1 MTALPYPAAR
11 RLWSLPQ
18 RLIHWGLVLA
28 LALAWWSASRYDDLH
43 AWCGYA
49 VAALVMARIV
59 LGFGRHPTARWS
71 EIWMALLELPRFLRA
86 WVRHQKP
93 AHTTRHATRHTTLS
107 AAVSIILLLALS
119 LALAVS
125 GWMQTLDAYA
135 GEDWLEELHH
145 TLFNVLLAWVVLHIV
160 VVLALSIKERH
171 NRIVAMISG
180 GRLLDERGD
189 KPQ

>member
-1 MTALPYPAAR
+1 MPALLGSTARP
-11 RLWSLPQ
+11 LWSLPQ

-28 LALAWWSASRYDDLH
+28 LGLAWWSASRYDDLH
-43 AWCGYA
+43 MWCGYA
-49 VAALVMARIV
+49 VAALVVARIV

-86 WVRHQKP
+86 WVGHQKT
-93 AHTTRHATRHTTLS
+93 AHSTRHTTPS

-119 LALAVS
+119 LVLAVS
-125 GWMQTLDAYA
+125 GWMQMLDAYV

-145 TLFNVLLAWVVLHIV
+145 TLFSVLLAWVVLHIV
-160 VVLALSIKERH
+160 VVLGLSIKQRH

-180 GRLLDERGD
+180 C
-189 KPQ
+189 Q